1 MDSGFNDEFNVS
13 PQDVLGQSKQEG
25 YYYPER
31 AMMAKQMGFNPLAEA
46 APLFQSK
53 KRGGGGGSDPY
64 RDAMKQFE
72 KQSSGE
78 KEPTMFAKDAEFYAN
93 AIEDFGAAAALT
105 GSKNGRAVFQM
116 YDPYEFDMGM
126 PENGDKNAAPTK
138 ATWRII
144 PKGSRQVPTPQ
155 GVKDLPV
162 HAYANQYGV
171 TNVPFKG
178 GDEAADSFR
187 GLMVDSQMLLG
198 NLSRLEKIYADNA
211 ILTGFG
217 YSEASTEARALETS
231 ITKDFMKVMT
241 GSKGL
246 GGNVSDKD
254 ISFAQSMT
262 PQRASSWFTR
272 FKGNEKNLLKRVRAM
287 TMEKLKSTANANGVD
302 FLAEDNEGNRAT
314 QNSIWDNNSITFD

>member
-1 MDSGFNDEFNVS
+1 
-13 PQDVLGQSKQEG
+13 
-25 YYYPER
+25 
-31 AMMAKQMGFNPLAEA
+31 MGMG
-46 APLFQSK
+46 
-53 KRGGGGGSDPY
+53 GGGGGSQKAP
-64 RDAMKQFE
+64 E
-72 KQSSGE
+72 
-78 KEPTMFAKDAEFYAN
+78 EPSRFAKDAEFYAN
-93 AIEDFGAAAALT
+93 AVEDFGAAAALT

-116 YDPYEFDMGM
+116 YDPYEFDMGL

-144 PKGSRQVPTPQ
+144 PKGSRQVATPQ
-155 GVKDLPV
+155 GMKDLPV

-187 GLMVDSQMLLG
+187 GLVVDSQMLLG
-198 NLSRLEKIYADNA
+198 NLSRLEKIYSENA
-211 ILTGFG
+211 MLTGFG
-217 YSEASTEARALETS
+217 YSEASTEARDLETS

-272 FKGNEKNLLKRVRAM
+272 FKGNERTLLKRVRSM
-287 TMEKLKSTANANGVD
+287 TMEKLKNTANANGVD
-302 FLAEDNEGNRAT
+302 FLAEDNEGNRTT

>member
-1 MDSGFNDEFNVS
+1 MDSGFNDEFSVS

-31 AMMAKQMGFNPLAEA
+31 AMMAKQMGMNPLSEA

-53 KRGGGGGSDPY
+53 KRGGGQSMGMGGGGGGSQKAP
-64 RDAMKQFE
+64 E
-72 KQSSGE
+72 
-78 KEPTMFAKDAEFYAN
+78 EPSRFAKDAEFYAN
-93 AIEDFGAAAALT
+93 AVEDFGAAAALT

-116 YDPYEFDMGM
+116 YDPYEFDMGL

-144 PKGSRQVPTPQ
+144 PKGSRQVATPQ
-155 GVKDLPV
+155 GMKDLPV

-187 GLMVDSQMLLG
+187 GLVVDSQMLLG
-198 NLSRLEKIYADNA
+198 NLSRLEKIYSENA
-211 ILTGFG
+211 MLTGFG

-272 FKGNEKNLLKRVRAM
+272 FKGNERTLLKRVRSM
-287 TMEKLKSTANANGVD
+287 TMEKLKNTANANGVD
-302 FLAEDNEGNRAT
+302 FLAEDNEGNRTT

>member
-13 PQDVLGQSKQEG
+13 PQDVLGQSKKEG

-31 AMMAKQMGFNPLAEA
+31 AMMAKQMGMNPLSEA

-53 KRGGGGGSDPY
+53 KRGGGQSTGGMGGGGGSQKAPE
-64 RDAMKQFE
+64 QP
-72 KQSSGE
+72 S
-78 KEPTMFAKDAEFYAN
+78 MFAKDAEFYAN
-93 AIEDFGAAAALT
+93 AVEDFGAAAALT
-105 GSKNGRAVFQM
+105 GSKNGRAIFQM
-116 YDPYEFDMGM
+116 YDPYEFDMGI
-126 PENGDKNAAPTK
+126 PEGGDKNAAPTK

-144 PKGSRQVPTPQ
+144 PKGSRQVATPQ
-155 GVKDLPV
+155 GMKDLPV

-187 GLMVDSQMLLG
+187 GLVVDTQMLLG
-198 NLSRLEKIYADNA
+198 NLSRLEKIYNDEA

-217 YSEASTEARALETS
+217 YSEASTEARALETA

-287 TMEKLKSTANANGVD
+287 TMEKLKGTANANGVD